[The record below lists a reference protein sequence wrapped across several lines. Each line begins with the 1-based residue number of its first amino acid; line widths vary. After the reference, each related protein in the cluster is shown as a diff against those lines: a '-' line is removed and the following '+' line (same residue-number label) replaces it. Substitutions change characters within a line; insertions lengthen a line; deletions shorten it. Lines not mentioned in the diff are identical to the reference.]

1 MLASACN
8 PPLPIQHQQA
18 DPHAQYRTA
27 QDITGKMH
35 VQVQAGERDEHRQRD
50 GRPAKPPVRHR
61 QDGGTD
67 GPGHR
72 MTGWERVVAGAGDQ
86 QWYALVQPAGARP
99 GEEIFQR
106 QIAQQQRRRQPY
118 QLRDGVAGAVNDG
131 LGAWYFGAVC
141 RVTQ

>member
-8 PPLPIQHQQA
+8 PPLPIQHQQP
-18 DPHAQYRTA
+18 DSHAQYRTA

-35 VQVQAGERDEHRQRD
+35 VQVQAGERDEHCQRD
-50 GRPAKPPVRHR
+50 GRPAKPPVRRR

-86 QWYALVQPAGARP
+86 QWYALVQPAGARAGDEALQTYVAHQHADRQTAEQKKPSAKSP
-99 GEEIFQR
+99 GSTESSMCR
-106 QIAQQQRRRQPY
+106 K
-118 QLRDGVAGAVNDG
+118 LRTA
-131 LGAWYFGAVC
+131 
-141 RVTQ
+141 

>member
-1 MLASACN
+1 MSTASGMAAQPN
-8 PPLPIQHQQA
+8 RPI
-18 DPHAQYRTA
+18 
-27 QDITGKMH
+27 
-35 VQVQAGERDEHRQRD
+35 
-50 GRPAKPPVRHR
+50 RHR

-106 QIAQQQRRRQPY
+106 QIAQQQRRRQP
-118 QLRDGVAGAVNDG
+118 
-131 LGAWYFGAVC
+131 
-141 RVTQ
+141 